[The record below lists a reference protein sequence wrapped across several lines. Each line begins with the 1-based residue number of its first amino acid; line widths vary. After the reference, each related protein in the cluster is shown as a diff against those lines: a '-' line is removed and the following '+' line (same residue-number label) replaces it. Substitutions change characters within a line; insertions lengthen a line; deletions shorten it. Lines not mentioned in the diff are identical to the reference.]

1 MPPFSRFRSAQILQN
16 YPAENIDSILEG
28 SNDLWKFDREVV
40 LKLNDGVSLRSALL
54 STPPPPNIIYA
65 FGHKKGILIDP
76 QDKIVNG
83 AKHAGEKV
91 GSAVGHAAG
100 LVGKWGG
107 KFLNDVR
114 TTANEQQENLKEQA
128 EMRRAMQKKQ
138 VSKSGICY
146 NATASEALTCR

>member
-1 MPPFSRFRSAQILQN
+1 M
-16 YPAENIDSILEG
+16 ID
-28 SNDLWKFDREVV
+28 
-40 LKLNDGVSLRSALL
+40 
-54 STPPPPNIIYA
+54 T
-65 FGHKKGILIDP
+65 